1 MQNKLKCDKISLG
14 KFKSDTLVDQFFHQP
29 LPHVK
34 GFPPAPIRNFAL
46 ALLTLNTMIL
56 QSKRNV
62 SSLVLIVA
70 SNLRRLNS

>member
-56 QSKRNV
+56 
-62 SSLVLIVA
+62 
-70 SNLRRLNS
+70 

>member
-34 GFPPAPIRNFAL
+34 GFPSAPIRNFAL

-56 QSKRNV
+56 QQFY
-62 SSLVLIVA
+62 
-70 SNLRRLNS
+70 NLKEMCHR

>member
-29 LPHVK
+29 LSHVK

-56 QSKRNV
+56 QQFY
-62 SSLVLIVA
+62 
-70 SNLRRLNS
+70 NLKEMCHR

>member
-46 ALLTLNTMIL
+46 ALLPLNTMIL
-56 QSKRNV
+56 QQFY
-62 SSLVLIVA
+62 
-70 SNLRRLNS
+70 NLKEMCHR

>member
-46 ALLTLNTMIL
+46 DLLTLNTMIL
-56 QSKRNV
+56 QQFY
-62 SSLVLIVA
+62 
-70 SNLRRLNS
+70 NLKEMCHR